1 MVLTINVQ
9 PPPAGGVIVGA
20 PELERA
26 VIDATMTSL
35 ASAPEGLLML
45 SDVALLALPLLALAA
60 PWNPMMNAPGQ
71 VSATS
76 QSFAAARHT
85 APAFPAACWQLVL
98 VPLHVSVVQG
108 SPSSRHVAP
117 AFPAGCVQLAL
128 VPLHTSVVQGLPSS
142 VQDVPLD
149 LNGFEGQVVLVPL
162 QVAGRSHSTRYSSPR
177 HRTRQRRPD
186 RLCSTT

>member
-1 MVLTINVQ
+1 
-9 PPPAGGVIVGA
+9 
-20 PELERA
+20 
-26 VIDATMTSL
+26 
-35 ASAPEGLLML
+35 ML
-45 SDVALLALPLLALAA
+45 SDAAPLAVAS
-60 PWNPMMNAPGQ
+60 PWNPMIIAPGQ

-149 LNGFEGQVVLVPL
+149 LN
-162 QVAGRSHSTRYSSPR
+162 
-177 HRTRQRRPD
+177 
-186 RLCSTT
+186 